1 MTRRHPLALSPMHYI
16 HVASGAFMDE
26 QDGWLRVLRYSSID
40 EEIEQIT
47 NGVGLIDFSQAGKLL
62 LNGEDVDSWMR
73 QIYGEGGELEVGSV
87 WRSEIDGYAVEE
99 NMAAARLSRDEILA
113 LMSPGHSEPIMS
125 FLKDSIGDCAH
136 VVDITSVL
144 CSIRITGAN
153 AQQLLSRVTDLHLQ
167 VEAFRD
173 MSCVQGRV
181 ADVQSV
187 VIRHDIGG
195 LQSYELYFGR
205 DYGQYMWE
213 TLTESGHDLNVVPY
227 GVEALERLVSGS

>member
-1 MTRRHPLALSPMHYI
+1 MSRRHPVALSPMHHI
-16 HVASGAFMDE
+16 HVAHGAFMEE
-26 QDGWLRVLRYSSID
+26 QDGWQSVLRYSSLD

-62 LNGEDVDSWMR
+62 VHGEDVDSWVR
-73 QIYGEGGELEVGSV
+73 QIFGEDGELKVGSV
-87 WRSEIDGYAVEE
+87 WRREIDGYAVEE
-99 NMAAARLSRDEILA
+99 NMAAARLSSDEVLA
-113 LMSPGHSEPIMS
+113 LMSPGQSAPIMS
-125 FLKDSIGDCAH
+125 FLKDRIGDCAH

-153 AQQLLSRVTDLHLQ
+153 AEQLLSRVTDLHLQ
-167 VEAFRD
+167 IEAFSD

-195 LQSYELYFGR
+195 FQSYELYFGR

-213 TLTESGHDLNVVPY
+213 TLTESGHNLNVVPY